1 MTEYKNNF
9 DKDEDVNKWISNEK
23 VDDLLD
29 KCHGG
34 VFYAETP
41 KFGMLY
47 YNKVGSRFITTMFEN
62 NQSLK
67 VNGIKI
73 VSKHSQ
79 EKTEFFRQNQNQ
91 WAWATKHQKDRGVLK
106 ESIADFE
113 KITNGTSEKDLV
125 IVTRNPKLKLLS
137 GMIQDINIHGDIHFS
152 HQLFFKGYINKHYPS
167 VLGIKTYEELKKIH
181 PKIWEDILEQYLI
194 GWFSEFSR
202 IRTSEASHGK
212 VGFNE
217 TYYKFLELNPINLD
231 KLTIVDIDSIDGNLE
246 TPFKKYHNNLNFPK
260 TIEPMSNKS
269 KYSDMIYLLKK
280 IGDNQKY
287 SKLIESIE
295 WEVSRDYFYYNL
307 IKEKYGK

>member
-41 KFGMLY
+41 KFGILY
-47 YNKVGSRFITTMFEN
+47 YNKVGSRFIKSMFKD
-62 NQSLK
+62 NQSLR
-67 VNGIKI
+67 VDGIEI
-73 VSKHSQ
+73 YSNQVSGHNVRSI
-79 EKTEFFRQNQNQ
+79 NQNQ
-91 WAWATKHQKDRGVLK
+91 WSWATTYKKDRGILT
-106 ESIADFE
+106 ESLGDFE

-137 GMIQDINIHGDIHFS
+137 GMIQDINIHGDIYFPN
-152 HQLFFKGYINKHYPS
+152 QFFFKGYINKHYPS
-167 VLGIKTYEELKKIH
+167 VLGLKTYEELKKIH
-181 PKIWEDILEQYLI
+181 PKIWEDILEQHLI

-246 TPFKKYHNNLNFPK
+246 TPFKKYNNNLNFPK

-269 KYSDMIYLLKK
+269 KYSDMLYLLKK
-280 IGDNQKY
+280 IGDNEKY